1 MARRDPRANQKERT
15 RAAIVEAATRLLKG
29 GTTPSVAAAAE
40 AAKVSRATAYRYF
53 PTPEALH
60 VEIAGVTPA
69 YAPVEQMV
77 QELRDDEAA
86 EARLSAFSKL
96 INAITFANEA
106 QMRMALKVYLDTW
119 FQGSARARAPE
130 VREGRR
136 MRWLEE
142 VLQPVKRGSSPK
154 QWRRLQAAMALTVGP
169 DAMII
174 MKDVC
179 RLEDEEAQEVLA
191 WAAMTLLR
199 AGMQKSSKAN
209 TAQVRSG
216 RPADS

>member
-1 MARRDPRANQKERT
+1 MARLDPRANQKERT

-60 VEIAGVTPA
+60 MEIAGVTPT

-77 QELRDDEAA
+77 QDLRDDEDA
-86 EARLSAFSKL
+86 EARLAGFSKL
-96 INAITFANEA
+96 CNAVTFANES

-119 FQGSARARAPE
+119 FQGGERARTPE

-142 VLQPVKRGSSPK
+142 VLQPLKRGSTPK
-154 QWRRLQAAMALTVGP
+154 QWRRLQAAVALTVGP
-169 DAMII
+169 DAMVI

-191 WAAMTLLR
+191 WAALTLLR
-199 AGMQKSSKAN
+199 AGLQKSSRTN
-209 TAQVRSG
+209 TTQVRSA